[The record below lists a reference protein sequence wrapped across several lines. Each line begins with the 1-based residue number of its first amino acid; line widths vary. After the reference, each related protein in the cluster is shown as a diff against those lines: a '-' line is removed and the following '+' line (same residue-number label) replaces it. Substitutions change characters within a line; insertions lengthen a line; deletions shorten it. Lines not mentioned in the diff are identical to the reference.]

1 MFQFRILG
9 DGIELG
15 YGYSKLGAQVL
26 NLQFRKARQ
35 ANIPVKCRDEVDEMT
50 KFDVERAAGI
60 CSVDEDTN

>member
-1 MFQFRILG
+1 MIIREWSLSWIFEARCL
-9 DGIELG
+9 
-15 YGYSKLGAQVL
+15 VL
-26 NLQFRKARQ
+26 DLLFLKARQ